1 MTVTTAAMASTVV
14 RPDITIMV
22 RARATSCAVSD
33 SAGSPTADR
42 LLRTLP
48 DRVFMSSPTSTPAPA
63 TTSVTQAA
71 VRVPADEAGDRL
83 DRVLARHIAA
93 LSRSRLK
100 VLIEAGAVAVDGQT
114 IRDPSHNVNSG
125 SAILVDVPPPLP
137 AKPEP
142 EPIPLRIIYED
153 DDIIVI
159 DKPRNLVVH
168 PAAGHRTGTLVNALI
183 AHCGDSLSGIGGE
196 RRPGIVHRLDKD
208 TTGAMVV
215 AKNDRAHRALAAQ
228 FADHGK
234 NGEPFE
240 RSYLALVWG
249 APDRPHGTID
259 RPIDRHPKSRE
270 RMAIREGGRDAVTHW
285 QVLERYGV
293 QAAKTGR
300 KGNKGS
306 SSAEP
311 VASLLLCRLET
322 GPTHQIR
329 VHLASIG
336 HPIMGDDVDGS
347 GFRTK
352 AALLPPAAQT
362 ALTALARQALHAHM
376 LSVKH
381 PSSGEFLQFRS
392 ELPPDLVRLRNAL
405 AGTQPDIA
413 TMPQRKPDAGSN

>member
-1 MTVTTAAMASTVV
+1 MTLTTAAIAIRVV
-14 RPDITIMV
+14 SADMIIID
-22 RARATSCAVSD
+22 RARATNA
-33 SAGSPTADR
+33 SASALGG
-42 LLRTLP
+42 LP
-48 DRVFMSSPTSTPAPA
+48 DTLLLDIWAMAS
-63 TTSVTQAA
+63 SVTQKSFVVAE
-71 VRVPADEAGDRL
+71 PEAGERL
-83 DRVLARHIAA
+83 DRVLARHVAE

-100 VLIEAGAVAVDGQT
+100 ALIEAGAVTLEGHT
-114 IRDPSHNVNSG
+114 IRDPNHRVNSG
-125 SAILVDVPPPLP
+125 ATIAVDVPPPEP
-137 AKPEP
+137 AKPAA
-142 EPIPLRIIYED
+142 EPIPLRVIYED

-228 FADHGK
+228 FADHGQ

-322 GPTHQIR
+322 GRTHQIR

-336 HPIMGDDVDGS
+336 HPIMGDDVYGS

-392 ELPPDLVRLRNAL
+392 ELPPDLVRLRDAR
-405 AGTQPDIA
+405 AHPQP
-413 TMPQRKPDAGSN
+413 TP